1 MIDRRGRI
9 SGVRVIALTFYP
21 CGYTDQEPRRGAANI
36 IITGAT
42 AMMKHILGLAIAL
55 AFLIPAADGVR
66 AQAKKMSVL
75 DYYLALPDDCFYC
88 EIAPADLSK
97 AFKKKQI
104 TKANLPAGYIEAR
117 SENYTMQVAL
127 FTAPGVTVVAVNRPC
142 GAGCM
147 CDMFR
152 LLVPAAGGRWSDF
165 TGFPSGD
172 EVLARIG
179 RKDLEHVE
187 YVLPETG
194 TDIKVIDPDTRTT
207 LLLIGWSGGRFRI
220 K

>member
-1 MIDRRGRI
+1 MTTNTSGLTQLGGDVRGFD
-9 SGVRVIALTFYP
+9 SPEQAVLERVP
-21 CGYTDQEPRRGAANI
+21 NPN
-36 IITGAT
+36 
-42 AMMKHILGLAIAL
+42 
-55 AFLIPAADGVR
+55 ADT
-66 AQAKKMSVL
+66 L
-75 DYYLALPDDCFYC
+75 YLA
-88 EIAPADLSK
+88 
-97 AFKKKQI
+97 
-104 TKANLPAGYIEAR
+104 R
-117 SENYTMQVAL
+117 
-127 FTAPGVTVVAVNRPC
+127 FTAPGVTVLAVNRPC
-142 GAGCM
+142 RAGCM

-152 LLVPAAGGRWSDF
+152 LLVPAPGGKWSDF

-194 TDIKVIDPDTRTT
+194 TDIKVIDPDTRKT